1 MWTNNEIVKHLQLV
15 PGEIH
20 TESLPLPAGNRFRVE
35 HKYKLRNDIAFNPDH
50 AGMMV
55 EVEEDQYPPP
65 PYNLSLYKSIKSYR
79 LPRQF
84 VTFLLNHPVA
94 KEYIDWVMFT
104 ANAEEHTVATL
115 ARISNIT
122 LNHNGAWQVTQN
134 REPQVKSMEKLKI
147 FELKATQAV

>member
-1 MWTNNEIVKHLQLV
+1 MMWTNKEIVKHLQQF

-20 TESLPLPAGNRFRVE
+20 TESFPMPAGNRFRVE
-35 HKYKLRNDIAFNPDH
+35 HKYKLRDNIAFNPDH

-55 EVEEDQYPPP
+55 EVEEDQYLPP
-65 PYNLSLYKSIKSYR
+65 PYNLTLYKGIKSYR

-84 VTFLLNHPVA
+84 VTFLLTHPVA
-94 KEYIDWVMFT
+94 RDYIDWVMLT
-104 ANAEEHTVATL
+104 AHAEEHTVASL

-134 REPQVKSMEKLKI
+134 LEPQVQNMEKLN
-147 FELKATQAV
+147 FCN